1 MHIAR
6 DVDPALLPHV
16 VAGGVRFI
24 SELFPLTHFCR
35 AFRLINFQSAGW
47 SYLLG
52 DLAFLLLSTVVCCI
66 VSAFFLQR
74 AQD

>member
-24 SELFPLTHFCR
+24 FNGPPTLR
-35 AFRLINFQSAGW
+35 
-47 SYLLG
+47 
-52 DLAFLLLSTVVCCI
+52 TVA
-66 VSAFFLQR
+66 SR
-74 AQD
+74 R